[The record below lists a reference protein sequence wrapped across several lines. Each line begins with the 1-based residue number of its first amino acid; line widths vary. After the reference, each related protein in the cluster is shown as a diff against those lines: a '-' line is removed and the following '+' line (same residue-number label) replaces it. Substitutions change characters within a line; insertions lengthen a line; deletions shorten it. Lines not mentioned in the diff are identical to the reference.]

1 MPVKPLQQE
10 TSLSATVADIA
21 ALHPIDGRR
30 YIGFLISIGLGLGAV
45 LLLDEVVDGQAVT
58 SLAGTDQGNRGVLT
72 LESPEVA
79 EEIARHVAVAML
91 NRLEPS
97 RLVLGPLDT
106 NDPRVHAFA
115 STLPGAQLVAV
126 DPIPVIEQVEP
137 DARAY
142 LSQGM
147 RRTLRK
153 AKNRLDK
160 DGHEMTVLFTKCPHE
175 IGSVVPQL
183 EQVHRDRDHVHG
195 RRQDHRP
202 EQERHQRVGE
212 DLATLV
218 TKPLHLALT
227 DCRLLGGLACIAR
240 VNARA
245 HQLARLVGLH
255 QFVVKDELIAVGR
268 EQVGRGIAD
277 AAANHAAS
285 SATAA
290 AMRGLNEMPK
300 PTVAP
305 MVLSLS
311 IALIAAGMATSFVPN
326 SRSSTT
332 RLASAISRSPCEMSA
347 GYEPSCWRVRQRAG
361 A

>member
-1 MPVKPLQQE
+1 MTASPWLNAWTQSGIAPLDLASVEIVNDSDGLRALHAEFRRWSEQRHLP
-10 TSLSATVADIA
+10 TTATDSWIFADIGASEDIHAWAVA
-21 ALHPIDGRR
+21 ARDPQGA
-30 YIGFLISIGLGLGAV
+30 FLGAV

-79 EEIARHVAVAML
+79 EEIARHVAAAML

-106 NDPRVHAFA
+106 NDPRVHAFTSA
-115 STLPGAQLVAV
+115 LPGAQLVAV

-195 RRQDHRP
+195 RPSDLDDDRGRRLWRIRLRQLAASGNL
-202 EQERHQRVGE
+202 E
-212 DLATLV
+212 LATLHIDGQFAAHALGATDHPTYRVLEGRFV
-218 TKPLHLALT
+218 TDWARYAPG
-227 DCRLLGGLACIAR
+227 RLLEAAVLQRVLDDEMFSTLDWMTSVAPEKLLAT
-240 VNARA
+240 NA
-245 HQLARLVGLH
+245 
-255 QFVVKDELIAVGR
+255 
-268 EQVGRGIAD
+268 AD
-277 AAANHAAS
+277 
-285 SATAA
+285 
-290 AMRGLNEMPK
+290 
-300 PTVAP
+300 P
-305 MVLSLS
+305 MVL
-311 IALIAAGMATSFVPN
+311 IHWIP
-326 SRSSTT
+326 T
-332 RLASAISRSPCEMSA
+332 R
-347 GYEPSCWRVRQRAG
+347 
-361 A
+361 